1 MRFFSYIQRLEY
13 DKSEINYF
21 LIQNQS
27 KCAPYPF
34 VIRIIIFVTFCRYIK
49 DTVTFKAED
58 FERSCVHI
66 FGLRLDYV
74 GVSASLPYLSLTTVT
89 ACSQS

>member
-1 MRFFSYIQRLEY
+1 MRFFQLQRLEY
-13 DKSEINYF
+13 DESEINYSV
-21 LIQNQS
+21 IQNQS
-27 KCAPYPF
+27 QCALYHF
-34 VIRIIIFVTFCRYIK
+34 VIRIMIFVIMRCYIK
-49 DTVTFKAED
+49 DMVTLKAED